1 MVMSIKKFD
10 VMYNE
15 KVKLLMNISALE
27 KSVIPILTV
36 NDKESN
42 IGNILKIY
50 LTNNSVE
57 TVFNKKDMSVDFEF
71 YSSGEKVKSKIV
83 FLTEKEFD
91 ECKEYFDKIIKSK
104 NQTQYYAS
112 NRIRYVGAV
121 DDVNTSDYYD
131 DKYNGYGILFYDNLK
146 NNKKYQGN
154 FNNSIFD
161 GDGTF
166 FDYKSNLFVKLST
179 TNGVP
184 NRKSYIYYKYNS
196 KTYYLEVDFRKLWI
210 DLNFDAL
217 AIMKYVENNDFVS
230 NLFKQVLKF
239 NNYKEHEIKE
249 IMFENLTPEEKNK
262 ALDKKSDEVEMSI
275 KKLEK
280 LKVDTKFAINLL
292 AVSLGINFVFIT
304 ISLSITKVTFV

>member
-15 KVKLLMNISALE
+15 KLKLLMNISALE

-71 YSSGEKVKSKIV
+71 YSNGRKVKSNIV

-112 NRIRYVGAV
+112 YRIRYVGGV

-146 NNKKYQGN
+146 NSKKYQGN
-154 FNNSIFD
+154 FNNGIFD

-166 FDYKSNLFVKLST
+166 FDYKSNLLVKLSS

-184 NRKSYIYYKYNS
+184 NRKSYIYYKYNR
-196 KTYYLEVDFRKLWI
+196 KTYYLEVDFCKLWI

-217 AIMKYVENNDFVS
+217 AIMKYVDNNDFVS
-230 NLFKQVLKF
+230 NLFKHVLKF

-249 IMFENLTPEEKNK
+249 IMFENLTPEEKDK
-262 ALDKKSDEVEMSI
+262 ALDKKSEEVQMSI

-280 LKVDTKFAINLL
+280 LKVDTKFATNLL
-292 AVSLGINFVFIT
+292 VASLGINFLFLT
-304 ISLSITKVTFV
+304 ISLSMYKDKI

>member
-1 MVMSIKKFD
+1 MFIKKFD

-57 TVFNKKDMSVDFEF
+57 TVFNKKDMSVYFEF

-112 NRIRYVGAV
+112 NRIRYVGGV

-131 DKYNGYGILFYDNLK
+131 DKYNGHGILFYDNLK
-146 NNKKYQGN
+146 NSKKYQGN
-154 FNNSIFD
+154 FNNGIFD

-166 FDYKSNLFVKLST
+166 FDYKSNLFVKLLT

-184 NRKSYIYYKYNS
+184 NRKSYI
-196 KTYYLEVDFRKLWI
+196 
-210 DLNFDAL
+210 
-217 AIMKYVENNDFVS
+217 
-230 NLFKQVLKF
+230 
-239 NNYKEHEIKE
+239 
-249 IMFENLTPEEKNK
+249 
-262 ALDKKSDEVEMSI
+262 
-275 KKLEK
+275 
-280 LKVDTKFAINLL
+280 
-292 AVSLGINFVFIT
+292 
-304 ISLSITKVTFV
+304 